1 MKFVRNVK
9 LFFREGNSDKTY
21 EIDLC
26 EVGPDQYLV
35 NFRYG
40 KRGANL
46 KEGTKT
52 ASPVPLASA
61 TTIFDALEKEKR
73 SKGYI
78 GEQESAAQVQME
90 SVSDDTMAE
99 VLNPRHKA
107 ILKRLQGKPGGKNA
121 WKTSRVIWRAGQLK
135 IREAAPYIIRQGDR
149 KDAIQRY
156 AAIWAMSRAGD
167 PTAIPA
173 LKAYAENSAYPLNIR
188 MLAANGIS
196 MLLPEEELGA
206 FLQPYYNGLPDVIR
220 FSVDRQVPR
229 DLHSI
234 MVNHIMQ
241 QVLPQYT
248 VLEDLYLLSGAYPVI
263 RQALLPLL
271 AQLPLRPS
279 WFQHIRHIYKQAEMK
294 DDHIVVAL
302 LAKRMF
308 LSKPMF
314 SMPPKPEEGWQ
325 PEIYIP
331 ELQDFVKAHSEIK
344 KPGSRIA
351 FSHKTRRYFTRR
363 VLRRLK
369 QLGQDGDDH
378 YVRFSTALLLQHA
391 QEVDAS
397 NAYQERVYQY
407 VNNRYTTVDKQYPE
421 NSKAVFLNYIIRGN
435 APDLQYINGREE
447 WMFKPKETTD
457 TNTRRAQPNPDLEKK
472 ASGNLMKKLFSWL
485 NTDKHLTPQP
495 GEYQPD
501 SQPEVQSDVP
511 YLHLWKQLPEAF
523 IQLLIGGQMEQVHA
537 FALEQLKAH
546 ERFEEIKAKI
556 DEDIIIAFLFNRL
569 TIPPLFGLELA
580 REKYNPA
587 APSHK
592 LLKAMSLCPQQQ
604 VREQA
609 LQWIKEGKN
618 QLLTD
623 AGFLLDLIFSP
634 YDEVRKFL
642 TEVYPPEEMTF
653 AQSQVLAGKA
663 TSWLM
668 VVEAPNDA
676 ANHVITEACRMIEL
690 YCTATLKEMD
700 MQVINDLMSR
710 DIVAVQAFA
719 VRLLL
724 LKTDTFNFDV
734 LSGEMLEKLLESEY
748 GPLRDAGFALI
759 RRMTDEE
766 LLRRPAF
773 ILFCCSASFKGVRRQ
788 SAQLVKRLIPLDE
801 RLAIWLVNELVP
813 MLMRTEKSEGMHE
826 DIANLLSTELVGY
839 LHDVDTATALRLLYA
854 NYRPAQEFGLVVL
867 EKYIPADTLTIKQII
882 ATGAHELL
890 QAREWCWRYYR
901 ENESRIRAEKDGAV
915 ALLDSKWDDTRQ
927 FAIQY
932 FGSVFQEADW
942 SPESLIALAD
952 SVRPDI
958 QRFGRELLM
967 RFFKSEDGPQYLLK
981 LSQHPSTAMQ
991 TFATGYLTN
1000 YASGNLE
1007 YIQSM
1012 EHYFRSVLTRVNKAR
1027 VAKERIFT
1035 FLETE
1040 ALKSKEAATFIGTI
1054 IADISAT
1061 VAIGDKARCIS
1072 MMRSISQQYEVAL
1085 PIQFVEPAVRLQ

>member
-78 GEQESAAQVQME
+78 GEQESAVQEQLE
-90 SVSDDTMAE
+90 SVGEDTSVD

-107 ILKRLQGKPGGKNA
+107 ILKRLQGKPGGKHA
-121 WKTSRVIWRAGQLK
+121 WKTSRIIWRAGEQK

-149 KDAIQRY
+149 KDALQRY
-156 AAIWAMSRAGD
+156 SAIWAMSRAGD
-167 PTAIPA
+167 PAAIPA

-188 MLAANGIS
+188 MLAANGVT
-196 MLLPEEELGA
+196 MLLPEEEQAA

-220 FSVDRQVPR
+220 FSIDRGIAR
-229 DLHSI
+229 DLYSI
-234 MVNHIMQ
+234 MANHIMQ
-241 QVLPQYT
+241 QILPQYT
-248 VLEDLYLLSGAYPVI
+248 VLEDLYLLSAAYPIV
-263 RQALLPLL
+263 RQALIPLI

-294 DDHIVVAL
+294 DDHIIVAL
-302 LAKRMF
+302 LAKRLY

-314 SMPPKPEEGWQ
+314 HMPAKPEEGWQ

-363 VLRRLK
+363 LLRRLK
-369 QLGQDGDDH
+369 RLGQDGEDH
-378 YVRFSTALLLQHA
+378 YVRLATAVLLQHS

-397 NAYQERVYQY
+397 NAYQDRVYKY
-407 VNNRYTTVDKQYPE
+407 VNNRYTTIDRQFPE
-421 NSKAVFLNYIIRGN
+421 NSKAVFLTYIIRGN
-435 APDLQYINGREE
+435 APELQYLSGKEE

-457 TNTRRAQPNPDLEKK
+457 TNTRRAQPNPDLEKR
-472 ASGNLMKKLFSWL
+472 ASGSLMKKLFSWL
-485 NTDKHLTPQP
+485 NTDKHLTAQP
-495 GEYQPD
+495 SEYQPEN
-501 SQPEVQSDVP
+501 QPEVHSDIP
-511 YLHLWKQLPEAF
+511 FLSLWKQMPEAF

-546 ERFEEIKAKI
+546 ERYEEIKARI

-587 APSHK
+587 APSLK

-609 LQWIKEGKN
+609 LQWIKEGKDR
-618 QLLTD
+618 LLADT
-623 AGFLLDLIFSP
+623 AFLLDLIFSP

-642 TEVYPPEEMTF
+642 VEIYPPEQMSTEQ
-653 AQSQVLAGKA
+653 AQALAGKA

-668 VVEAPNDA
+668 VVEAKDDA
-676 ANHVITEACRMIEL
+676 TNHVITEACRMVEQ
-690 YCTATLKEMD
+690 YCATILKEID

-748 GPLRDAGFALI
+748 GPLREAGFALI
-759 RRMTDEE
+759 RRMTDAE
-766 LLRRPAF
+766 LLRRPQF
-773 ILFCCSASFKGVRRQ
+773 ILFCCTASFKGVRRQ
-788 SAQLVKRLIPLDE
+788 SAQVLKRLIPLDE

-813 MLMRTEKSEGMHE
+813 MLMRTEKSEGAHA

-839 LHDVDTATALRLLYA
+839 LHDIDTATALRLLYA

-867 EKYIPADTLTIKQII
+867 EKYIPANTLTMKQII

-901 ENESRIRAEKDGAV
+901 ENEARIRTEKDGAV
-915 ALLDSKWDDTRQ
+915 ALLDSKWDDTRK
-927 FAIQY
+927 FAIEY
-932 FGSVFQEADW
+932 FGSVFKEEDW

-967 RFFKSEDGPQYLLK
+967 RFFKAEDGPQYLLK
-981 LSQHPSTAMQ
+981 LSQHPSTTMQ
-991 TFATGYLTN
+991 IFATSYLTN
-1000 YASGNLE
+1000 YAAGNLD
-1007 YIQSM
+1007 YIKSM

-1027 VAKERIFT
+1027 VAKERIFA

-1040 ALKSKEAATFIGTI
+1040 SLKSAEAASFIGTI

-1072 MMRSISQQYEVAL
+1072 IMRNISQQYEITL
-1085 PIQFVEPAVRLQ
+1085 PIQFVEPAVRLH